1 MNNMLTNEIDLRKL
15 VIRSYHVDKVEFA
28 EKAKIND
35 GCLSFSLSKID
46 NIITK
51 YPSIKEISVKIIKP
65 NEHNIWTNSIMD
77 ILPISVKVL
86 GNLGEGITHTI
97 TGAYVMITG
106 VDEEGTQVA
115 EFGSSEGILAERL
128 KLGRPG
134 TPSENDYIIS
144 FDLVLYKGKGVVR
157 EAIIECHK
165 ACDDFLED
173 VRLYLKAMDSK
184 LCTEK
189 YKFYDKIR
197 KNGYKVAI
205 VKQVAGQGAMYDNF
219 ILPTSS
225 SSVAGGRSI
234 IDMGNMPIILSPNEY
249 RDGAIRAMT

>member
-1 MNNMLTNEIDLRKL
+1 MITNEIELRKL
-15 VIRSYHVDKVEFA
+15 VIRSFHVNKAEIA
-28 EKAKIND
+28 EKTKIND
-35 GCLSFSLSKID
+35 NCLSFSLSKID

-97 TGAYVMITG
+97 TGAYVMMTG
-106 VDEEGTQVA
+106 VDEAGTQIA

-144 FDLVLYKGKGVVR
+144 FDIVVKEGKGVIR
-157 EAIIECHK
+157 ETIVECHK
-165 ACDDFLED
+165 ACDDFLND
-173 VRLYLKAMDSK
+173 IRLVLKSIDGK

-219 ILPTSS
+219 ILPNNS
-225 SSVAGGRSI
+225 SSVSGARSI
-234 IDMGNMPIILSPNEY
+234 IDMGNVPIILSPNEY

>member
-1 MNNMLTNEIDLRKL
+1 MSRYRKKPVVIDAWQFTKKNYKEGAPQFIRQAKSVELWSQYGGDVIGGEIKTL
-15 VIRSYHVDKVEFA
+15 
-28 EKAKIND
+28 
-35 GCLSFSLSKID
+35 
-46 NIITK
+46 
-51 YPSIKEISVKIIKP
+51 
-65 NEHNIWTNSIMD
+65 
-77 ILPISVKVL
+77 
-86 GNLGEGITHTI
+86 EGVMTI
-97 TGAYVMITG
+97 
-106 VDEEGTQVA
+106 
-115 EFGSSEGILAERL
+115 
-128 KLGRPG
+128 
-134 TPSENDYIIS
+134 SENDYIIS

-219 ILPTSS
+219 ILPASS